1 MILSGSVLS
10 WLISKKFMNKMLSN
24 TYAPIFLILWK
35 KRFSPSEPSGRGLN
49 LRVLL
54 FWSLVPVGVNTL
66 WSLTMVQSQIF
77 WCTGNQR
84 WYHQVS
90 YPLEITLITKSEWDP
105 SDSVICSWMSKHSFL
120 VLCPGCIIKFQ
131 WKQCEPYNIRSNMC
145 GTAGS
150 NCKPVLSGYVSL
162 NCNWLNLFFYLQ
174 FKVYC
179 KYNWESLVNQGHY
192 LT

>member
-10 WLISKKFMNKMLSN
+10 WLISRKFKNKMLSN

-35 KRFSPSEPSGRGLN
+35 KCFSPSEPSGRGLN

-54 FWSLVPVGVNTL
+54 FWSFVPVGVNTM

-90 YPLEITLITKSEWDP
+90 YPLEITLITKSEWDT

-131 WKQCEPYNIRSNMC
+131 WKQHQPYNIRW
-145 GTAGS
+145 
-150 NCKPVLSGYVSL
+150 NCAELQGQIVNLCYQDISQWIVIDWIYFFTCNLKSIVNIIEKVL
-162 NCNWLNLFFYLQ
+162 WI
-174 FKVYC
+174 KVII
-179 KYNWESLVNQGHY
+179 
-192 LT
+192 